1 MIEVSKNERYEG
13 KGGSKM
19 FGYIANIGPASL
31 VLILIIALVIF
42 GPGKLPGVGKAL
54 GESISGF
61 KKGLNGD
68 EGEKKEETKEV
79 E

>member
-1 MIEVSKNERYEG
+1 
-13 KGGSKM
+13 M

-31 VLILIIALVIF
+31 VLILVIALIIF

-54 GESISGF
+54 GESVKKKKKGISGDSDD
-61 KKGLNGD
+61 KN
-68 EGEKKEETKEV
+68 EEKKSEV

>member
-1 MIEVSKNERYEG
+1 
-13 KGGSKM
+13 M

-42 GPGKLPGVGKAL
+42 GPCKLPGVGKAL
-54 GESISGF
+54 GKSVSGF
-61 KKGLNGD
+61 KNGLNGD
-68 EGEKKEETKEV
+68 TDEKKEETKEV